1 MYGLLNKTASG
12 SANSN
17 YNDQLRVERAYFRRN
32 QGDDFMINDE
42 TQGDAVFFD
51 DLEHSPLP
59 GTNHKLISLAKTK
72 GGTISRV
79 QNGIIVASRRTAL
92 TMQNMPNAQGQ
103 IESRRSEMTRGDF
116 KVV

>member
-17 YNDQLRVERAYFRRN
+17 YNDQLRVERVYFRRN

-59 GTNHKLISLAKTK
+59 GTNHKLIYLAKKK
-72 GGTISRV
+72 GGTTPRV
-79 QNGIIVASRRTAL
+79 QNGIIVPSPGSAPQL
-92 TMQNMPNAQGQ
+92 QNRNNDKGN
-103 IESRRSEMTRGDF
+103 
-116 KVV
+116 